1 MMRKFLAI
9 LVAMLLLI
17 PAAGT
22 AETDLSAMTDEELV
36 QLRDAANL
44 ELAARHPAE
53 GPLATWEME
62 GCRIDLIAVERGVD
76 RDNNPGFS
84 LRFAFTNTG
93 TETSTYIHYAQA
105 YIYQDGVECEWA
117 FVNGADSS
125 TQFTRVQ
132 PGGTFDGVIYGFL
145 PNSDSATIDI
155 EITAASYPYQ
165 SAGTFTV
172 KLPD

>member
-1 MMRKFLAI
+1 MMRKFFVV

-62 GCRIDLIAVERGVD
+62 GCRIDVIAHI
-76 RDNNPGFS
+76 
-84 LRFAFTNTG
+84 FTMPRLT
-93 TETSTYIHYAQA
+93 
-105 YIYQDGVECEWA
+105 
-117 FVNGADSS
+117 
-125 TQFTRVQ
+125 FTR
-132 PGGTFDGVIYGFL
+132 
-145 PNSDSATIDI
+145 
-155 EITAASYPYQ
+155 TAWNANGRLLTARIRPHSSPAC
-165 SAGTFTV
+165 SPAAPSTG
-172 KLPD
+172 